1 MVSHIVSHQLS
12 TMSNR
17 NFVKGQCQR
26 CAGHLEFPADAAG
39 DTIPCPHC
47 GQPTGLITSVYTNK
61 NNGIR
66 RVAIGITV
74 LILLV
79 VIALAAVILIKK
91 KPASAVSANQTALAA
106 QTNLANAGNL
116 PASWERTN
124 DFAIST
130 IKLEKTSGSS
140 LVYASG
146 TVRNLGGQRR
156 FGVKISV
163 QLIDAEN
170 QPVGQSQDY
179 QPLMEP
185 NAEWHFKALVLGA
198 KAVSARINSISEDR

>member
-1 MVSHIVSHQLS
+1 
-12 TMSNR
+12 MSNR
-17 NFVKGQCQR
+17 NFVKGQCHH
-26 CAGHLEFPADAAG
+26 CAGHLEFPTDAAG
-39 DTIPCPHC
+39 ETIPCPHC
-47 GQPTGLITSVYTNK
+47 GQPTELIAPVSTNK

-66 RVAIGITV
+66 RIAIGITV
-74 LILLV
+74 LILL
-79 VIALAAVILIKK
+79 IAIGLAALILLKEKSTATI
-91 KPASAVSANQTALAA
+91 SVNQAATSA

-170 QPVGQSQDY
+170 QSVGQSQDY

-198 KAVSARINSISEDR
+198 KAVSARVNSISEDR